1 MWRGT
6 PLPPPITFRICKK
19 KVKNIEYTILSKL
32 QGIERL
38 FLIFWKSQRIDYI
51 FSFYSHGEKTP
62 LSSDKRAKTLFFRH
76 HLRILCAYDRPP
88 IQDEDSSSHM
98 SYVLYA
104 GAPLT
109 VFLHICFLQ
118 YNLIIWIYHR
128 ITHICRTYY
137 IIHTKSNYFQKFPV
151 VCWILKC
158 VVYNRLS
165 ATSADYV
172 AVMSSFF
179 NDRSQSAR
187 ILATYKNCSKDRHK

>member
-1 MWRGT
+1 MKRLCWKTAQKRVIGRSSSILEKKIVKGN

-62 LSSDKRAKTLFFRH
+62 LSSDKRAKTLFFCH

-118 YNLIIWIYHR
+118 YNLII
-128 ITHICRTYY
+128 
-137 IIHTKSNYFQKFPV
+137 
-151 VCWILKC
+151 
-158 VVYNRLS
+158 
-165 ATSADYV
+165 
-172 AVMSSFF
+172 
-179 NDRSQSAR
+179 
-187 ILATYKNCSKDRHK
+187 

>member
-1 MWRGT
+1 MKRLCWKTAQKRVIGRSSSI
-6 PLPPPITFRICKK
+6 LEKKIVKGNPPPSPHYVQNLQKKGKKYRIHYIIKTTRHR
-19 KVKNIEYTILSKL
+19 ET
-32 QGIERL
+32 

-118 YNLIIWIYHR
+118 YNLII
-128 ITHICRTYY
+128 
-137 IIHTKSNYFQKFPV
+137 
-151 VCWILKC
+151 
-158 VVYNRLS
+158 
-165 ATSADYV
+165 
-172 AVMSSFF
+172 
-179 NDRSQSAR
+179 
-187 ILATYKNCSKDRHK
+187 